1 MPAFLYT
8 TTYLYEMALDKQ
20 GYIKPESCFATI
32 SQWEDIANRFITLQR
47 RGKDTRG
54 GMIAEDPQLAQLIEQ
69 WFGFQLHVEVQRY
82 EPAVTTKNVLDF
94 IEDFVNH
101 KVWGL
106 RKEYEEYF
114 PNIDQIKIAY
124 FYSRFDIEPF
134 VLLDEQ
140 FTQSLYGST
149 NQLVTAKRFTTMES
163 MHKLQKVIDAG
174 RAFDVSTFTHQW
186 KPFFKKTSNVLMKL
200 EGELVAAFRSDVKSV
215 VTDKGNKAASMYRLG
230 YPGEKDNLCI
240 DLQSC
245 VGEQTQLWNEIIM
258 KPTKIVGYKQINK
271 Y

>member
-32 SQWEDIANRFITLQR
+32 AEWENIAKQFLALQSK
-47 RGKDTRG
+47 GKDTRG
-54 GMIAEDPQLAQLIEQ
+54 GVIAQDPQLAQLVER
-69 WFGFQLHVEVQRY
+69 WFGFQLHVEVERY

-106 RKEYEEYF
+106 RKEYEDYF
-114 PNIDQIKIAY
+114 PNIDQIRIAY

-134 VLLDEQ
+134 VLLDEE

-149 NQLVTAKRFTTMES
+149 DHIVSAMRFTTMDN
-163 MHKLQKVIDAG
+163 MHKMQKLIDAG
-174 RAFDVSTFTHQW
+174 MAFDVSAFTHQW

-215 VTDKGNKAASMYRLG
+215 VTDNGNKAASMYRLG
-230 YPGEKDNLCI
+230 YPGEKDNLCT

-245 VGEQTQLWNEIIM
+245 VGHSTMLWNEIIM
-258 KPTKIVGYKQINK
+258 KPTKIVGYRQINN

>member
-1 MPAFLYT
+1 MPAFLYIG
-8 TTYLYEMALDKQ
+8 TYLYEMALEKQ

-69 WFGFQLHVEVQRY
+69 WFGFQLHIEVQRY
-82 EPAVTTKNVLDF
+82 EPTITRKNVLDF

-106 RKEYEEYF
+106 RKEYQDYF

-134 VLLDEQ
+134 VLLDED
-140 FTQSLYGST
+140 FTRSLYGST
-149 NQLVTAKRFTTMES
+149 DHKVVALRFTTRES
-163 MHKLQKVIDAG
+163 MVNLKKLMDAG
-174 RAFDVSTFTHQW
+174 ISFDVSTFTTQW
-186 KPFFKKTSNVLMKL
+186 KPFFKKESNLVVKL

-215 VTDKGNKAASMYRLG
+215 VTDRGNKAASMYRLA
-230 YPGEKDNLCI
+230 YPGEQDNLCT
-240 DLQSC
+240 DLSDC
-245 VGEQTQLWNEIIM
+245 SGEMTQLWNEIIM
-258 KPTKIVGYKQINK
+258 RPTKVLGYKQLNN